1 MVQPEARPIFPKP
14 WIDRVCLEYGL
25 ELFDSCRTRRSA
37 EPMSNNPLDDDR
49 RLRQRMEGWVRWSN
63 PVCAT
68 CALRRP
74 GPMSP

>member
-14 WIDRVCLEYGL
+14 WIDRVGLEYGL

-37 EPMSNNPLDDDR
+37 EPMSKPAGR
-49 RLRQRMEGWVRWSN
+49 RSPLRQRMEGWVRWSN